1 MTKQVKK
8 RGMTKQVKKKVW
20 TKPEVK
26 RLGELK
32 DVSGINPGNV
42 QGNFS

>member
-1 MTKQVKK
+1 MTSED
-8 RGMTKQVKKKVW
+8 TKSKVW

-32 DVSGINPGNV
+32 DVRAGVNAASANGAM
-42 QGNFS
+42 S